1 MRLHTRFQLAAAVAA
16 LTLLAPVAQAVPS
29 FARQTGM
36 ACAACHTVFP
46 ELTPFGRQFKANGYV
61 LDNLR
66 QVRAVSSARQQLLSL
81 SEIPDLSAMVQL
93 NYSQVAK
100 RVPTQSGPALAG
112 TSEFPRQ
119 LSLFYA
125 GKIAPHL
132 GTLAQITYTSFQN
145 DFNMDNTDVRFA
157 NLVVLPGKNTLTYG
171 LDLNNNP
178 TVQDLWNDTPAWGFP
193 WSHANASLSPVADVQ
208 LDEQQAQ
215 NVAGLTVYGFYDESL
230 YVEFG
235 GYHYAP
241 LGPSR
246 TDGLIDANNSNVLHG
261 FSPYWRV
268 AYEYDWDANSLE
280 VGTVG
285 EDFEEYPG
293 GGTALVGRKNTYLDI
308 GEDFQYQYI
317 GEHNIFSLLGS
328 HIHENITWGAS
339 YPDVASNPRDN
350 LTVTRLTGS
359 YYYQREYGVQLGWF
373 DTTGST
379 DRGAY
384 PPTTCAAGDQ
394 QSYCGVVT
402 SANGSPDTN
411 GFIAQLDY
419 VPWYNV
425 KLVAQYT
432 AYNKFNGAG
441 TNYDGFGRNASDND
455 VFNVM
460 LWYAF

>member
-1 MRLHTRFQLAAAVAA
+1 MRLHTRFQLAAVVAA